1 MKRQI
6 IRLTESDLRN
16 IIKNSVKRIIR
27 EAGND
32 DIENGVRASEEDNG
46 DLPYYGAIDT
56 DDADDDDY
64 LGYLNDEHNDEDAD
78 IRDYLDDMEADNW
91 INQDD
96 GNMSDDDLYDG
107 RA

>member
-6 IRLTESDLRN
+6 IRLTESDLKN

-32 DIENGVRASEEDNG
+32 DIENGVRATEEDDD

-96 GNMSDDDLYDG
+96 GNMSDDDLYDS